1 MAVGDEFVSGPQVLG
16 PGGQPARASLG
27 LKGEVTVAETRG
39 RFYDLNY
46 NGKIFHGTTAVAGA
60 ALATA
65 TTLAQVSV
73 IAISNPAGSG
83 VNAAILKA
91 WWQYVSGEL
100 GLGGLL
106 WAYLGAVSAGGT
118 AGTATN
124 GKSLL
129 SPGGAKCTV
138 WSGATSFS
146 ATCSPLRPSGI
157 NLCNFAG
164 AANVIPPPVV
174 ENVDGDII
182 CPPGFTVGLVGI
194 GAGTG
199 ATSDK
204 SILGISWAEE
214 PV

>member
-27 LKGEVTVAETRG
+27 LKGEVTVAATRG
-39 RFYDLNY
+39 AYYDLNY
-46 NGKIFHGTTAVAGA
+46 NGKIYHGTTAVAGA
-60 ALATA
+60 AQATA

-73 IAISNPAGSG
+73 IVISNPAASG

-91 WWQYVSGEL
+91 WWQYVSGTI

-124 GKSLL
+124 AKSLL
-129 SPGGAKCTV
+129 APGGAKCTV

-157 NLCNFAG
+157 NFGNFAG
-164 AANVIPPPVV
+164 GAGNVPPPVV
-174 ENVDGDII
+174 ELVDGDII

-199 ATSDK
+199 ASTDK
-204 SILGISWAEE
+204 SIMGMSWAEE